1 MKSPSGVAGAQPSDK
16 SHDEALEHIF
26 YEVAQDSP
34 TCIHYESIFPGTT
47 DAWCNSNCF
56 HTPPYCPSSHCQ
68 CDAWEPEPSP
78 GPTPEPTPGPTPG
91 PPPKPTPGP
100 TAGPTPAPT
109 PGPTPGPTPKPTPPP
124 SPEDTTLSPEDSTP
138 SPEDSTPS
146 PEESTSSRQDST
158 TSPEGTCIH
167 YVSIWPG
174 NTDAWCNSNCFHTP
188 PYCPSSHCQ
197 CDAWETPTS
206 PGPNP
211 EPTLAS
217 VTGKLS
223 LEVLNPDKFAADQKA
238 LEAVTKCVAAIAG
251 VLASAVRDV
260 RMTTVN
266 GEVEVSYT
274 IRVPEGEA
282 NQVADRISNSTPES
296 DTAILSE
303 KLDDAGISATYPD
316 SKVTG
321 AEAEPAPTPTPA
333 PTPGP
338 TPAPTPGPT
347 PGPTPAPTPGPT
359 PGSTSAPIP

>member
-78 GPTPEPTPGPTPG
+78 GPTPEPTPGPTPAPTPGPTPGPTPAPTPGPTPG

-211 EPTLAS
+211 EPTPGPTPAPSPGPSPGPTPAPTLAS

-223 LEVLNPDKFAADQKA
+223 LEVLN
-238 LEAVTKCVAAIAG
+238 
-251 VLASAVRDV
+251 
-260 RMTTVN
+260 
-266 GEVEVSYT
+266 
-274 IRVPEGEA
+274 
-282 NQVADRISNSTPES
+282 
-296 DTAILSE
+296 
-303 KLDDAGISATYPD
+303 
-316 SKVTG
+316 
-321 AEAEPAPTPTPA
+321 
-333 PTPGP
+333 
-338 TPAPTPGPT
+338 
-347 PGPTPAPTPGPT
+347 
-359 PGSTSAPIP
+359 

>member
-174 NTDAWCNSNCFHTP
+174 NTDAWCNSNCLHTP

-211 EPTLAS
+211 EPTPGPTPAPSPGPSPGPTPAPTLAS

-282 NQVADRISNSTPES
+282 NQVADQISNSTPES
-296 DTAILSE
+296 DSAILSE
-303 KLDDAGISATYPD
+303 MLDDAGISATYPD
-316 SKVTG
+316 SKVTR
-321 AEAEPAPTPTPA
+321 AEAEPTPTPTPA

-338 TPAPTPGPT
+338 TPAPPV
-347 PGPTPAPTPGPT
+347 
-359 PGSTSAPIP
+359 